1 MSYYGYQQRV
11 KADQKAVDYG
21 VIQKD
26 INTAFEGIQEE
37 QSIKKEKRETD
48 IASLRTEVSKELEA
62 AREAARTNKG
72 DDTFNAQV
80 LQMANQSAQHMR
92 ALEQLLR
99 AGKINPTD
107 FSVQRQNLTDSV
119 TQLKVVTS
127 AYKESVNQALTRQEE
142 GVAGGLEAMNMT
154 EVQSIIDL
162 KNHQL
167 MIDPVSGMVRMHD
180 DMNGTS
186 EGIGDVQIRMMN
198 KYDRYDLTDGL
209 SKYAESVGA
218 ITIDENGKRTVNPA
232 AKVAGLDLEDTVR
245 TQWLEGLDV
254 NQQASILSDNSGKD
268 YKYFQADSEAD
279 VAAEANRLGINR
291 DDLIWVKKNNGGRL
305 ESTLTDTQKDT
316 ASELAMKGLRT
327 MIGYERT
334 VDAPKAQTDTQR
346 KAQKDTDKMVSYGDV
361 LYRIFTEVDKT
372 GASSAIASIIGDD
385 FVEFTVSKDGKT
397 GTLVIMEGTGKDRK
411 KTTKPIEFGDSYEQ
425 FVKDYGGALLDIQD
439 VAQYER
445 ELIGDRGAAVKGK
458 GAGEPKGYK
467 VERDADADAVALD
480 TKITMDEALKPVD
493 SELDSYDYWTENSRL
508 SDFSTSAELMFEKL
522 ELPQE
527 YYDITSDGDIVRIQ
541 FADLPP
547 HDFDTKTSSHSGSHD
562 QRRMA
567 FLSLMKKIYKEATTG
582 KAQAPTPTPPK
593 PKDDATVG
601 EEIIDMG

>member
-107 FSVQRQNLTDSV
+107 FAVQRQNLTDSV

-218 ITIDENGKRTVNPA
+218 ITIDENGVKTVNPA
-232 AKVAGLDLEDTVR
+232 AEVAGLDLENTVR

-268 YKYFQADSEAD
+268 YKYFQADSEPD
-279 VAAEANRLGINR
+279 VLLELKRLQKDNPSLVR

-316 ASELAMKGLRT
+316 ASDLAMKGLRT

-346 KAQKDTDKMVSYGDV
+346 KAQETTDVRIKDINRMRE
-361 LYRIFTEVDKT
+361 LYR
-372 GASSAIASIIGDD
+372 GNASQKSGVLGTYSKQLDAMVPKDHVLKEAK
-385 FVEFTVSKDGKT
+385 VSKDGLVISYYDPKYPDELLEKT
-397 GTLVIMEGTGKDRK
+397 IPADTSSEDAFVKSIGPALTGDDNLLSVLDEAGDSGADAFVDEEGTLSVKRTVTIPWEDVEEEGVIKMRNFSTLTERKGDAMLSVKEYISLTGNDSL
-411 KTTKPIEFGDSYEQ
+411 KPRVSGD
-425 FVKDYGGALLDIQD
+425 FMFLTIGGA
-439 VAQYER
+439 E
-445 ELIGDRGAAVKGK
+445 E
-458 GAGEPKGYK
+458 K
-467 VERDADADAVALD
+467 VWLGADADDIEEQLTAL
-480 TKITMDEALKPVD
+480 LK
-493 SELDSYDYWTENSRL
+493 
-508 SDFSTSAELMFEKL
+508 K
-522 ELPQE
+522 
-527 YYDITSDGDIVRIQ
+527 
-541 FADLPP
+541 
-547 HDFDTKTSSHSGSHD
+547 SHSGIKSGD
-562 QRRMA
+562 V
-567 FLSLMKKIYKEATTG
+567 STKG
-582 KAQAPTPTPPK
+582 
-593 PKDDATVG
+593 G
-601 EEIIDMG
+601 ELD

>member
-26 INTAFEGIQEE
+26 INTAFENIQEE

-107 FSVQRQNLTDSV
+107 FAVQRQNLTDSV

-142 GVAGGLEAMNMT
+142 GIAGGLEAMNMT

-180 DMNGTS
+180 DVNGTS

-198 KYDRYDLTDGL
+198 KYDKYDLTDGL

-218 ITIDENGKRTVNPA
+218 ITIDENGVKTDNPA
-232 AKVAGLDLEDTVR
+232 AEVAGLDLEDTVR

-316 ASELAMKGLRT
+316 ASDLAMKGLRT
-327 MIGYERT
+327 MLGYERT
-334 VDAPKAQTDTQR
+334 VDAPKAQTRDQR
-346 KAQKDTDKMVSYGDV
+346 QSQEDTDVRIENINMMRK
-361 LYRIFTEVDKT
+361 LYR
-372 GASSAIASIIGDD
+372 GNASQKSGVLGTYSKQLDAMVPKGYMLQEAK
-385 FVEFTVSKDGKT
+385 VSKDGLVISYYDPEYPDELIEKTIPADTSSEDAFVKSIGPALTGDDNLLSVLDEAGESEEGDFYDET
-397 GTLVIMEGTGKDRK
+397 GTL
-411 KTTKPIEFGDSYEQ
+411 S
-425 FVKDYGGALLDIQD
+425 VKRTVEYKAGQ
-439 VAQYER
+439 
-445 ELIGDRGAAVKGK
+445 ELIDWPSVFSSL
-458 GAGEPKGYK
+458 PK
-467 VERDADADAVALD
+467 
-480 TKITMDEALKPVD
+480 MDSWYASNPNK
-493 SELDSYDYWTENSRL
+493 
-508 SDFSTSAELMFEKL
+508 
-522 ELPQE
+522 
-527 YYDITSDGDIVRIQ
+527 
-541 FADLPP
+541 
-547 HDFDTKTSSHSGSHD
+547 
-562 QRRMA
+562 
-567 FLSLMKKIYKEATTG
+567 
-582 KAQAPTPTPPK
+582 
-593 PKDDATVG
+593 KDDAFAVIDAYVSVTGIEEFSAEMVG
-601 EEIIDMG
+601 DDLVMTLEGFPDEKIEDFYSSDTKKVRDDLTSKLRKIHNQAQKDVSTKKKKKPY

>member
-180 DMNGTS
+180 DVNGTS

-198 KYDRYDLTDGL
+198 KYDKYDLTDGL

-218 ITIDENGKRTVNPA
+218 ITIDENGVKTVNPA
-232 AKVAGLDLEDTVR
+232 AEVAGLDLEDTVR

-268 YKYFQADSEAD
+268 YKYFQADSEDD
-279 VAAEANRLGINR
+279 VLLELKRLQKDNPSLVR

-346 KAQKDTDKMVSYGDV
+346 KAQESTDVRIKDINRMRE
-361 LYRIFTEVDKT
+361 LYR
-372 GASSAIASIIGDD
+372 GNASQKSGVLGTYSKQLDAMVPKDHVLKEAK
-385 FVEFTVSKDGKT
+385 VSKDGLVISYYDPKYPDELLEKTIPADTSSEDAFVKSIGPALTGDDNLLSVLDKAGDSEEGDFYDET
-397 GTLVIMEGTGKDRK
+397 GTL
-411 KTTKPIEFGDSYEQ
+411 S
-425 FVKDYGGALLDIQD
+425 VKRTVEYKAGQ
-439 VAQYER
+439 
-445 ELIGDRGAAVKGK
+445 ELIDWPTVFSGL
-458 GAGEPKGYK
+458 PK
-467 VERDADADAVALD
+467 
-480 TKITMDEALKPVD
+480 MDSWYASNPNK
-493 SELDSYDYWTENSRL
+493 
-508 SDFSTSAELMFEKL
+508 
-522 ELPQE
+522 
-527 YYDITSDGDIVRIQ
+527 
-541 FADLPP
+541 
-547 HDFDTKTSSHSGSHD
+547 
-562 QRRMA
+562 
-567 FLSLMKKIYKEATTG
+567 
-582 KAQAPTPTPPK
+582 
-593 PKDDATVG
+593 KDDAFAVIDAYVNVTGIEEFSAEMVG
-601 EEIIDMG
+601 DDLVMTLEGFPDEKIEDFYSSDTKKVRGDLTSKLRKIHNQAQKDVSTKSKLNG